1 MHDPELLVLDEP
13 FSGLDPLG
21 VETMADLLRTLAEG
35 GVAVMF
41 SSHQLDLVED
51 LCEQVVIIDR
61 GAIVLEGAVRTLRT
75 ASSHRYLEVELR
87 TGDTSTGPMMW
98 PESSWLSVQVGG
110 SASAHQTTSTW
121 RIWRGGR

>member
-21 VETMADLLRTLAEG
+21 VETMADLLRSLAER

-51 LCEQVVIIDR
+51 LCEQVVIINR

-75 ASSHRYLEVELR
+75 ASSRRYLEVELR
-87 TGDTSTGPMMW
+87 TGNSTWADDLEG
-98 PESSWLSVQVGG
+98 SSSSSGRAPG
-110 SASAHQTTSTW
+110 FASPPPTTS
-121 RIWRGGR
+121 I